1 LEDLAEEKQNESLKD
16 KRRRRRKKER
26 RSNWGSFVHDD
37 YLIEFGISL
46 IRSTIFVALIDMLRI

>member
-16 KRRRRRKKER
+16 KRRRRKKER